1 MNHRTALPEQLE
13 TVAERG
19 VPIDPKWVGLA
30 LDEIRTLRAELDE
43 MCRLYELERRTLTE
57 LRAEISRLTASLRE
71 RF

>member
-1 MNHRTALPEQLE
+1 MKRDELLDSLR
-13 TVAERG
+13 TVADRG